1 MGFFVVE
8 ISLNN
13 LLNIIFSEEEI
24 INLAIIFDY

>member
-13 LLNIIFSEEEI
+13 LLNIIFCEEEI